1 MEQRIVATQV
11 VESLRKG
18 IPPQRGVDLYSVGNE
33 KLMEGVRKFHLNG
46 IADRSIIRF
55 VSGSWGAGKTRFF
68 RQLRE
73 AAFQGD
79 CLVSN
84 VELDVS
90 SAALNKFQSVFAAI
104 IRQIATPSYYAGH
117 ATLEAA
123 PFGTV
128 VRESLAWLATG
139 SRQIGDEIPYEQ
151 YTKAGE
157 TLMADHGIDI
167 DFKKMIQK
175 YWETFL
181 PEAPDPAAI
190 EQTRGEI
197 LQWFSGE
204 GTVGQFRKR
213 FGVSK
218 IVSKDNAKL
227 MLQSLAAFVRLS
239 GYKGLLILFDEAEQA
254 YSVMRKSALRE
265 AHNNLLSLINNIE
278 SLPSLFL
285 IYATTPDFFSDPKHG
300 IVVYGALSGRIGKP
314 EERHPRAL
322 DTIWNL
328 DAVETKLEDYQ
339 EAAKKIR
346 AVYAMAYPEAE
357 TRIPNASVVSDTIKI
372 WKDNHSQYA
381 SVRFWRFMV
390 SALIT
395 DFDDHLDGTPRKPQE
410 IQDDVM
416 GVLREDCHGRQR
428 SEAGHR
434 VVTLW
439 PSSRRPYL

>member
-1 MEQRIVATQV
+1 MDQRIVATQV

-18 IPPQRGVDLYSVGNE
+18 IPPQRGVELYSVGNE
-33 KLMEGVRKFHLNG
+33 KLMEGVKNFHLNG
-46 IADRSIIRF
+46 IADRGIIRF
-55 VSGSWGAGKTRFF
+55 VSGSWGAGKTHFF

-117 ATLEAA
+117 TTLEAA

-139 SRQIGDEIPYEQ
+139 SRQIGDEISYEQ

-157 TLMADHGIDI
+157 VLMADHGIDI

-204 GTVGQFRKR
+204 GTVGSFRKR

-278 SLPSLFL
+278 SLPGLFL

-328 DAVETKLEDYQ
+328 DAVETKVDDYQ
-339 EAAKKIR
+339 EAARKIR
-346 AVYAMAYPEAE
+346 DVYARAYPEAE
-357 TRIPNASVVSDTIKI
+357 SALPSEATVADKVAELFRIHPSLA
-372 WKDNHSQYA
+372 A
-381 SVRFWRFMV
+381 VRFWRLLV
-390 SALIT
+390 TALIS
-395 DFDDHLDGTPRKPQE
+395 DFDDHMEGEPRETEKLY
-410 IQDDVM
+410 DDVM
-416 GVLREDCHGRQR
+416 DRLRED
-428 SEAGHR
+428 
-434 VVTLW
+434 
-439 PSSRRPYL
+439 

>member
-1 MEQRIVATQV
+1 MDQRLIANQV
-11 VESLRKG
+11 VDKLRTG

-33 KLMEGVRKFHLNG
+33 KLMEGVKKFHLSG
-46 IADRSIIRF
+46 VSDRGIIRF
-55 VSGSWGAGKTRFF
+55 VSGSWGAGKTHFF

-73 AAFQGD
+73 IAFQND

-84 VELDVS
+84 VELDVN
-90 SAALNKFQSVFAAI
+90 SAALNKFQSVFATI

-117 ATLEAA
+117 TMLEAA

-139 SRQIGDEIPYEQ
+139 KREVGDEISYEQ
-151 YTKAGE
+151 YTKSAE
-157 TLMADHGIDI
+157 ALMGDHAIDI
-167 DFKKMIQK
+167 DFKKMILK

-181 PEAPDPAAI
+181 PEAPDPTVV

-204 GTVGQFRKR
+204 GTVGAFRKR

-218 IVSKDNAKL
+218 IVSKENAKL
-227 MLQSLAAFVRLS
+227 MLQSLAGFVRLS

-254 YSVMRKSALRE
+254 YSVMRKSALRD

-278 SLPSLFL
+278 SLPGLFL
-285 IYATTPDFFSDPKHG
+285 IYATTPDFYTDPKHG
-300 IVVYGALSGRIGKP
+300 IVIYGALLGRIGKP

-328 DAVETKLEDYQ
+328 DAVETKLEDFQ

-346 AVYAMAYPEAE
+346 AVYAMAYPDAE
-357 TRIPNASVVSDTIKI
+357 SALPDDAKIAEKVAELFRIHPSLSA
-372 WKDNHSQYA
+372 
-381 SVRFWRFMV
+381 VRFWRLLV
-390 SALIT
+390 AALIK
-395 DFDDHLDGTPRKPQE
+395 DFDDHMEGEPRATEKLY
-410 IQDDVM
+410 DDVM
-416 GVLREDCHGRQR
+416 DRLRE
-428 SEAGHR
+428 E
-434 VVTLW
+434 
-439 PSSRRPYL
+439 

>member
-1 MEQRIVATQV
+1 MDQKIVATQV

-33 KLMEGVRKFHLNG
+33 KLMEGVKKFHLNG
-46 IADRSIIRF
+46 IADRGIIRF
-55 VSGSWGAGKTRFF
+55 VSGSWGAGKTHFF

-73 AAFQGD
+73 AAFHGD

-104 IRQIATPSYYAGH
+104 VRQIATPSYYAGH

-157 TLMADHGIDI
+157 LLMSDRGIDI

-204 GTVGQFRKR
+204 GTVGAFRKR

-239 GYKGLLILFDEAEQA
+239 GFKGLLILFDEAEQA

-278 SLPSLFL
+278 SLPGLFL

-328 DAVETKLEDYQ
+328 DAVETKLDDYQ
-339 EAAKKIR
+339 EAARKIR
-346 AVYAMAYPEAE
+346 AVYAMAYPEADSTLPSE
-357 TRIPNASVVSDTIKI
+357 STVADKVAELFRIHPSLA
-372 WKDNHSQYA
+372 A
-381 SVRFWRFMV
+381 VRFWRLLV
-390 SALIT
+390 TALIS
-395 DFDDHLDGTPRKPQE
+395 DFDDHREGEPRETEKLY
-410 IQDDVM
+410 DDVM
-416 GVLREDCHGRQR
+416 DRLRED
-428 SEAGHR
+428 
-434 VVTLW
+434 
-439 PSSRRPYL
+439 

>member
-1 MEQRIVATQV
+1 MDQKNVATQV

-18 IPPQRGVDLYSVGNE
+18 IPPQRGVEHYSVGNE
-33 KLMEGVRKFHLNG
+33 KLMEGVRKRHLNG
-46 IADRSIIRF
+46 IADRGIIRF
-55 VSGSWGAGKTRFF
+55 VSGSWGAGKTHFF

-73 AAFQGD
+73 TAFQGD

-84 VELDVS
+84 VELDIS

-104 IRQIATPSYYAGH
+104 VRQIATPSYYAGH
-117 ATLEAA
+117 AMLEAA

-139 SRQIGDEIPYEQ
+139 SRQIGEEIPYEQ
-151 YTKAGE
+151 YTKATE
-157 TLMADHGIDI
+157 KLMADHGIDI
-167 DFKKMIQK
+167 DFRKMIQK

-181 PEAPDPAAI
+181 PEAPDPTAI

-204 GTVGQFRKR
+204 GTVGTFRKR

-218 IVSKDNAKL
+218 IVSKENAKL

-239 GYKGLLILFDEAEQA
+239 GYKGLIILFDEAEQA
-254 YSVMRKSALRE
+254 FSVMRKSALRD

-278 SLPSLFL
+278 SLPGLFL

-300 IVVYGALSGRIGKP
+300 IVIYGALSGRIGKP

-339 EAAKKIR
+339 EAARKIR
-346 AVYAMAYPEAE
+346 TVYAMAYPEAE
-357 TRIPNASVVSDTIKI
+357 SDLPSESTVADKVAELFRIHPSLA
-372 WKDNHSQYA
+372 A
-381 SVRFWRFMV
+381 VRFWRLLV
-390 SALIT
+390 SVLIS
-395 DFDDHLDGTPRKPQE
+395 DFDDHMEGEPRETEKLY
-410 IQDDVM
+410 DDVM
-416 GVLREDCHGRQR
+416 DRLRED
-428 SEAGHR
+428 
-434 VVTLW
+434 
-439 PSSRRPYL
+439 